1 MKKLLLVA
9 ITVLGFAYSSQAQEV
24 IFGATAGYLNARGS
38 VKADDIS
45 ISASES
51 GFYLGAVAD
60 FNVSENFNV
69 QPELLYANVDGS
81 SGLMLPIL
89 GKFAISEKFNLQAG
103 PQLVFSNLQAGPQLV
118 FSLED
123 SIENYSSVEFDIA
136 GGLGYDITDDFFVE
150 ARYTFQINNSY
161 TGSEDVKVRGNYLT
175 VGLGYKFL

>member
-9 ITVLGFAYSSQAQEV
+9 IAVLGFTYSSKAQEV
-24 IFGATAGYLNARGS
+24 RFGATAGYLNARGS
-38 VKADDIS
+38 VKADGIS

-60 FNVSENFNV
+60 FDVSENFNV

-103 PQLVFSNLQAGPQLV
+103 PQLVFSFEETP
-118 FSLED
+118 ED
-123 SIENYSSVEFDIA
+123 FSSVEFDIA
-136 GGLGYDITDDFFVE
+136 GGIGYDIDEDFFIE

>member
-9 ITVLGFAYSSQAQEV
+9 ITVLGFTYLSQAQEV
-24 IFGATAGYLNARGS
+24 RFGATAGYLNARGS
-38 VKADDIS
+38 VKAGDIS

-60 FNVSENFNV
+60 FSVSENFNV

-89 GKFAISEKFNLQAG
+89 GKFAISEKF
-103 PQLVFSNLQAGPQLV
+103 NLQAGPQLV

>member
-9 ITVLGFAYSSQAQEV
+9 ITVLGFTYLSQAQEV
-24 IFGATAGYLNARGS
+24 RFGATAGYLNARGS
-38 VKADDIS
+38 VKAGDIS

-89 GKFAISEKFNLQAG
+89 GKFAISEKF
-103 PQLVFSNLQAGPQLV
+103 NLQAGPQLV

>member
-9 ITVLGFAYSSQAQEV
+9 ITVLGFTYLSQAQEV
-24 IFGATAGYLNARGS
+24 RFGATAGYLNARES
-38 VKADDIS
+38 VKADGIS

-89 GKFAISEKFNLQAG
+89 GKFAISEKF
-103 PQLVFSNLQAGPQLV
+103 NLQAGPQLV

>member
-9 ITVLGFAYSSQAQEV
+9 ITVLGFTYLSQAQEV
-24 IFGATAGYLNARGS
+24 RFGATAGYLNARGS
-38 VKADDIS
+38 VKADGIS

-103 PQLVFSNLQAGPQLV
+103 PQLVFS
-118 FSLED
+118 LED

-161 TGSEDVKVRGNYLT
+161 TGSEDVKVRG
-175 VGLGYKFL
+175 

>member
-9 ITVLGFAYSSQAQEV
+9 VVAFGFVYSSHAQEV
-24 IFGATAGYLNARGS
+24 RLGATAGYLNARGS
-38 VKADDIS
+38 VKADGIS

-60 FNVSENFNV
+60 FSVSENFSV
-69 QPELLYANVDGS
+69 QPELLYANVDES
-81 SGLMLPIL
+81 DGLLLPIL
-89 GKFAISEKFNLQAG
+89 GKFAISEKFNLQ
-103 PQLVFSNLQAGPQLV
+103 VGPQLV

-123 SIENYSSVEFDIA
+123 TPEDISSVEFDIA
-136 GGLGYDITDDFFVE
+136 GGIGYDIDEDFFVE

-161 TGSEDVKVRGNYLT
+161 TGSEDVKLRNNYLT

>member
-9 ITVLGFAYSSQAQEV
+9 ITVLGFTYLSQAQEV
-24 IFGATAGYLNARGS
+24 RFGATAGYLNARGS
-38 VKADDIS
+38 VKAGDIS

-103 PQLVFSNLQAGPQLV
+103 PQLVFS
-118 FSLED
+118 LED

-161 TGSEDVKVRGNYLT
+161 TGSEDIKVRGNYLT

>member
-9 ITVLGFAYSSQAQEV
+9 ITVLGFTYLSQAQEV
-24 IFGATAGYLNARGS
+24 RFGATAGYLNARGS
-38 VKADDIS
+38 VKAGDIS

-103 PQLVFSNLQAGPQLV
+103 PQLVFS
-118 FSLED
+118 LED

-150 ARYTFQINNSY
+150 ARYTFQINNIS
-161 TGSEDVKVRGNYLT
+161 DI
-175 VGLGYKFL
+175 